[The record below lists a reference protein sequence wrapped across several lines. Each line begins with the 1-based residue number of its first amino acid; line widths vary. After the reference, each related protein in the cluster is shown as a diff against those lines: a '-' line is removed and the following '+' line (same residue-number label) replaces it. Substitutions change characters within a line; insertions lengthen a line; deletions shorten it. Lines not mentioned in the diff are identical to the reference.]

1 MQKGPNNLENNMKQK
16 EMNFTL
22 EIDQNNRTILV
33 KATCQLSQDIRKEI
47 LSAIA
52 KKLKQYD
59 YSRALIDLTETSFDY
74 HIPRTGASELVAFML
89 SLGIPSHAKLAFIY
103 SEAESHRKHYE
114 NVSQNAGYNVCYFKK
129 INEAKAWLN
138 E

>member
-1 MQKGPNNLENNMKQK
+1 
-16 EMNFTL
+16 MNFTL
-22 EIDQNNRTILV
+22 ENDQNDQIIKV

-47 LSAIA
+47 LLAIA
-52 KKLKQYD
+52 GKLKEYD

-74 HIPRTGASELVAFML
+74 HVPKTGASELVAFMQ
-89 SLGIPSHAKLAFIY
+89 SLGIPSHAKLALIY

-114 NVSQNAGYNVCYFKK
+114 NVSQNAGYNVRYFKNL
-129 INEAKAWLN
+129 NEAKAWLK